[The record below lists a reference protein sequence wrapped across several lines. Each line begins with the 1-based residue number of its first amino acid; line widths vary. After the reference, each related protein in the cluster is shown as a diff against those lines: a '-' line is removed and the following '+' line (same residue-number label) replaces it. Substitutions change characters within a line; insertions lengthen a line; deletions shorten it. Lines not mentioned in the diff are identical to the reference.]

1 MPDRL
6 PASLR
11 HFDIRNLCADITNF
25 SSLPD
30 ISMCPKLE
38 KFHGLSQL
46 LINDTFRNTPQDLKR
61 LSLIRLKGRPT
72 LESNEATKGIVA
84 IIQATCENA
93 KVRALRGGVVRGEW
107 KCMEVCVCV
116 YLVLRVCSTILFVPC
131 TGFI

>member
-11 HFDIRNLCADITNF
+11 HFDIRNLCADIAIF
-25 SSLPD
+25 PSLPD

-46 LINDTFRNTPQDLKR
+46 LINDTFKNTPHDLKR

-72 LESNEATKGIVA
+72 LESHEATKGIVA
-84 IIQATCENA
+84 IIRATCEKA
-93 KVRALRGGVVRGEW
+93 KVRALRGGG
-107 KCMEVCVCV
+107 
-116 YLVLRVCSTILFVPC
+116 
-131 TGFI
+131 